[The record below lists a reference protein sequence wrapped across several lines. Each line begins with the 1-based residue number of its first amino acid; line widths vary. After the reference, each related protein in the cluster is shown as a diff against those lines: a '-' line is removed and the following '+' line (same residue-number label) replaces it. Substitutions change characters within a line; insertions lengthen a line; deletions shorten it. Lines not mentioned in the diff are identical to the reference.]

1 MYQTLE
7 IKTLIKVIGG
17 LGILIFLVLW
27 WYAPPGDS
35 LWGWIKHISAA
46 AGFTAT
52 ILAVFGSKWVFPH
65 FWKLPLVQ
73 AMTFPYVAGEWTG
86 TISSNWPVK
95 KAMMDAFVKGHT
107 AQGNEKLDI
116 AALGT
121 ESKRIKVTIE
131 ADLFNV
137 VMKLETL
144 DKYSVSYSLY
154 VQPQRGGALRCPR
167 LAYIYQNDTHVP
179 VNTDA
184 ESHFGAAFLE
194 VSQDGKTLEGTYW
207 TARNWTKG
215 LNTAG
220 RIVLR
225 RNDEPEFPAQ

>member
-7 IKTLIKVIGG
+7 IKTLIKVIGA
-17 LGILIFLVLW
+17 LGILIFLVLL

-35 LWGWIKHISAA
+35 LSGWIKHISAA

-52 ILAVFGSKWVFPH
+52 VLAVFGSKWVFPH
-65 FWKLPLVQ
+65 IWKLPLVQ
-73 AMTFPYVAGEWTG
+73 AISFPYVAGEWTG
-86 TISSNWPVK
+86 AISSNWPVK
-95 KAMMDAFVKGHT
+95 KAMMDAFVNGQT
-107 AQGNEKLDI
+107 AQGSEKLDI
-116 AALGT
+116 ATLGT

-131 ADLFNV
+131 ADLFSV
-137 VMKLETL
+137 MMKLETL

-154 VQPQRGGALRCPR
+154 VQPQRGGGLRRPR
-167 LAYIYQNDTHVP
+167 LAYIYQNDTRVP

-194 VSQDGKTLEGTYW
+194 VSADGKTLEGIYW

-220 RIVLR
+220 RIVLSR
-225 RNDEPEFPAQ
+225 GVG